1 MKILLLSCNTGGGHN
16 SCARYIQDELVSNG
30 IECDFKNYFEIVH
43 LSKKDFSN
51 KIYVNSLGKRGGIFN
66 YAYKIGDEYDKTNL
80 TSPVY
85 LVNKLYSSRLY
96 RFIVNNSYDLVI
108 CPHLFPAHAM
118 TAINKKHKVPFIFVD
133 TDYEYHPLTHEI
145 LADYYIIPKELEGTF
160 IARGVDKN
168 KLVSLGIPISTN
180 YVKTAKNIR
189 KDLKVDKKMVLI
201 LLGSMGFGNI
211 ESVIG
216 GLLNIKDTTFF
227 IVCGKNQKLYD
238 TLKKYECNNM
248 RILGF
253 TNNVNDLIKSADIVV
268 SKPGGLST
276 TEIATFRKGLIHMFP
291 IPGVETTNTLYF
303 SSRKMSLIAHD
314 NEELIK
320 HIDTLL
326 NNRDVYNTMIGN
338 QEKYIPS
345 DSAKKLVKFIK
356 DKFE

>member
-80 TSPVY
+80 ISPVY

-96 RFIVNNSYDLVI
+96 KFIVNNGYDLVI

-118 TAINKKHKVPFIFVD
+118 TAINKKHRIPFIFVD

-145 LADYYIIPKELEGTF
+145 LADYYIIPKELEDTF

-189 KDLKVDKKMVLI
+189 KDLKVDKKMILI

-216 GLLNIKDTTFF
+216 DLLNIKDTTFF

-253 TNNVNDLIKSADIVV
+253 TKNVNDLIKASDIVV

-303 SSRKMSLIAHD
+303 SSRKMSLVAHD

-320 HIDTLL
+320 HVDTLL
-326 NNRDVYNTMIGN
+326 NNKDVYNTMIEN
-338 QEKYIPS
+338 QEKYIPC
-345 DSAKKLVKFIK
+345 DSAKKLVEFIK

>member
-30 IECDFKNYFEIVH
+30 IECYFKNYFEIVH

-80 TSPVY
+80 ISPVY

-96 RFIVNNSYDLVI
+96 KFIVNNGYDLVI

-118 TAINKKHKVPFIFVD
+118 TAINKKHRIPFIFVD

-145 LADYYIIPKELEGTF
+145 LADYYIIPKELEDTF

-189 KDLKVDKKMVLI
+189 KDLKVDKKMILI

-211 ESVIG
+211 KSVIG
-216 GLLNIKDTTFF
+216 DLLNIKDTTFF

-253 TNNVNDLIKSADIVV
+253 TKNVNDLIKASDIVV

-303 SSRKMSLIAHD
+303 SSRKMSLVAHD

-326 NNRDVYNTMIGN
+326 NNKDVYNTMIEN

-345 DSAKKLVKFIK
+345 DSAKKLVEFIK